1 MLVGIGLTWQEVVVL
16 LTFIGTLV
24 TVWTKFNVRFSG
36 HDKDIET
43 LKSEII
49 EHKGNNRDSFDKIEI
64 SLKENRIENKE
75 EHRELKTELTAI
87 STGMVDLT
95 HTIIKNLK

>member
-1 MLVGIGLTWQEVVVL
+1 MIGIGLTWQEVVVL
-16 LTFIGTLV
+16 LSFIGAII

-43 LKSEII
+43 LKNEII
-49 EHKGNNRDSFDKIEI
+49 EHKGDNRTSFDKIDI
-64 SLKENRIENKE
+64 SMKENRIENKE
-75 EHRELKTELTAI
+75 EHRELKTELTTI
-87 STGMVDLT
+87 STGITDLT